1 MYGLTSTQIRLI
13 WYVLIAATVAI
24 SAYVEG
30 LYKPHL
36 KISALSSKSEAI
48 QVFCD
53 SGAGFHESTSKTVT
67 LRTTWT
73 QGATLTIPLPEPCQ
87 RIRIDLG
94 SSDAQIALLSAS
106 LTTPNGLEK
115 DILKNINQGF
125 LHDLRLELLST
136 GEYSVFSSSG
146 NDPYV
151 ILDGDFQN
159 LTYVNGLIV
168 FFKLI
173 SLFVL
178 IAGFFYFADYLAR
191 TNPTLLTILLVAI
204 LIRILHFIG
213 TPLPLDAHHLHSYW
227 PDEGT
232 YYQYASRLLSEG
244 IPRYF
249 NSTFSIEVAPGNVLY
264 TATLLSLFGG
274 EIIII
279 RFFNLVFL
287 STATI
292 LFTYKAANL
301 LFNYKVATI
310 AAIVLAIYPEI
321 VIFSPTL
328 LTEPLFVTL
337 VIAFIYAFSKLTID
351 PGEKEILILL
361 FAACVAIFAAITRLV
376 FLPIVLLLFVYA
388 IYVVKKPSG
397 RRNASLAG
405 LLSVLILIGLTP
417 FFLNGHKHSGQYM
430 IATGSGAVLWL
441 GSRSDTEGDEPPYRG
456 KRYQTEEIIGSLSHL
471 SLEGDRKLR
480 EAGTQNIERDP
491 FRYALIT
498 TKKIGRLLIGNN
510 YFWFFPQKRFKDWS
524 EGRPLHERFI
534 KLFSILFAIGV
545 TLGAILYPLTRKSPN
560 PSADFAYVSM
570 LALVA
575 AYLPFLVNQRYG
587 LPIFAINSMF
597 AAYSIMQAKKE
608 GKNYLL
614 LTLICVGL
622 LIWALILAG
631 V

>member
-1 MYGLTSTQIRLI
+1 MYGLTPTQIRLI

-53 SGAGFHESTSKTVT
+53 NGAGFHESTSKTVA

-73 QGATLTIPLPEPCQ
+73 KGATLTIPLPESCQ
-87 RIRIDLG
+87 RIRVDLG

-125 LHDLRLELLST
+125 LHDLRLESLST
-136 GEYSVFSSSG
+136 GGYSVFISSG
-146 NDPYV
+146 NDPYI

-159 LTYVNGLIV
+159 LTHVNGLIV
-168 FFKLI
+168 LFKLI

-178 IAGFFYFADYLAR
+178 IVGFFYFADYLAR
-191 TNPTLLTILLVAI
+191 TNPTLFTILLVAI

-213 TPLPLDAHHLHSYW
+213 TPLPLEAHHLHSYW

-232 YYQYASRLLSEG
+232 YHQYASKLLTEG

-249 NSTFSIEVAPGNVLY
+249 SSTSSIEVAPGNVLY

-274 EIIII
+274 EIIIL
-279 RFFNLVFL
+279 RFFNLLFL
-287 STATI
+287 SSATI

-301 LFNYKVATI
+301 LFDHRVATI
-310 AAIVLAIYPEI
+310 AAIVLATYPEI
-321 VIFSPTL
+321 ITFSPTL

-351 PGEKEILILL
+351 PGEKKISVLL

-388 IYVVKKPSG
+388 LYVANKPSG
-397 RRNASLAG
+397 RRNASMAV
-405 LLSVLILIGLTP
+405 LLSVLILLGLTP

-456 KRYQTEEIIGSLSHL
+456 KGYQTEEIIGSLSHL

-480 EAGTQNIERDP
+480 EAGTQNIVADP
-491 FRYALIT
+491 FRYAWIT

-510 YFWFFPQKRFKDWS
+510 YFWFFPKKNFKDWS
-524 EGRPLHERFI
+524 EGRSFYEGII
-534 KLFSILFAIGV
+534 KLLSILLAIGV
-545 TLGAILYPLTRKSPN
+545 TLGAILYPIIGKYSN
-560 PSADFAYVSM
+560 PTANFAYVSM

-587 LPIFAINSMF
+587 LPIFTINSMF

-614 LTLICVGL
+614 LTLICVGV
-622 LIWALILAG
+622 LIWAMILAG